1 MVYDDDLLNKHDLS
15 SDSCAVLALVFLLF
29 SLEAFMLL
37 HWLRLGGNF
46 LKNPH
51 ENVEPFL
58 LFVARRLLS
67 GEFSAQE
74 IRCARANFFGTFYA
88 FDCVGDAGSLQGGPK
103 YLEPF
108 IVMLFASSH
117 SRLISGEL
125 RDVNAHQPFC
135 FAVNFIYFRS
145 NLIKHE
151 N

>member
-74 IRCARANFFGTFYA
+74 IRCARANFFGTFMR
-88 FDCVGDAGSLQGGPK
+88 S
-103 YLEPF
+103 
-108 IVMLFASSH
+108 IVLVMRGHYKAAQRILNLLLLCSSPPRTH
-117 SRLISGEL
+117 G
-125 RDVNAHQPFC
+125 
-135 FAVNFIYFRS
+135 
-145 NLIKHE
+145 
-151 N
+151 